1 MLQSNY
7 ASLWIIYINK
17 LKHFTMSNKIKILN
31 SIFIKPLN
39 NNYYITY
46 NNKTQ
51 TQEINKI

>member
-7 ASLWIIYINK
+7 ASLWIIYTNK
-17 LKHFTMSNKIKILN
+17 LKHFTMSNKIKNTN

-46 NNKTQ
+46 NNKTH

>member
-1 MLQSNY
+1 
-7 ASLWIIYINK
+7 
-17 LKHFTMSNKIKILN
+17 MSNKIKILN